1 MFAMGIGTS
10 PSSNVFGMEGFD
22 ASYNVP
28 GKATDV
34 KLPE

>member
-10 PSSNVFGMEGFD
+10 PSSNVFGIVGVD
-22 ASYNVP
+22 ASNNEP
-28 GKATDV
+28 GMVTDV